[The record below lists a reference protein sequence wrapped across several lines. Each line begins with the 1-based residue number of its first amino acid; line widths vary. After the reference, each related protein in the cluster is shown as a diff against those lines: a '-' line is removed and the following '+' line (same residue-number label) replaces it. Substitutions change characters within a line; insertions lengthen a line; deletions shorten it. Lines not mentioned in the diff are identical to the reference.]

1 MSTEDRTELGNLV
14 INRSVGQVLWIGDVR
29 MEIVSLKGDTVKLA
43 MNGPRNIKILRDELR
58 PIPEHEAVALLES
71 AKTPEGWNGFVDK
84 ILRSYKG
91 VYPDYW
97 VRVII
102 ESGLMKRVT
111 DKF

>member
-1 MSTEDRTELGNLV
+1 MWKLLQQT
-14 INRSVGQVLWIGDVR
+14 
-29 MEIVSLKGDTVKLA
+29 KGLFHQAD
-43 MNGPRNIKILRDELR
+43 ILRSRSENDRHEVPERGNSSSDELR
-58 PIPEHEAVALLES
+58 PIQEHEAVALLES